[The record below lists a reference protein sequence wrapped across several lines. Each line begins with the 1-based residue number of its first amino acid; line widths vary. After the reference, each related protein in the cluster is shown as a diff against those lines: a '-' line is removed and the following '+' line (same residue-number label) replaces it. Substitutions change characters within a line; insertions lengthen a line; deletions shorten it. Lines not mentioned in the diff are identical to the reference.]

1 MDTADNDVMPLESL
15 RGQAEVHGPSIGDP
29 HRSLRDR
36 LPIAVMSF
44 AYLAALLAFW
54 EADISWDALSGA
66 LSAFTLGLIL
76 GGLTAVVF
84 VGRGRWRLDGDIGIP
99 RPRSEGK

>member
-1 MDTADNDVMPLESL
+1 MHTADSDVTPLKSL
-15 RGQAEVHGPSIGDP
+15 RAEPQMHSHSIGETN
-29 HRSLRDR
+29 RRLRDR

-84 VGRGRWRLDGDIGIP
+84 VGRGRWRLDGDIAIP
-99 RPRSEGK
+99 RPRSQGK